1 MDRITHVS
9 PEWQGW
15 ITDNLQR
22 GCAPMSLVEVMVEKN
37 FDPMFANAVV
47 FQLSSSAQSVP
58 AVGTTAAG
66 GAYQYEAPRFN
77 HVDNVIRTA
86 DRDVRIVSRIGQ
98 PVIAVLDGL
107 LSPEECDELI
117 CQSEQKLQ
125 RSTIVDPQ
133 TGKHEVIADRSSFG
147 TFFTLNENDFI
158 ARLDARIAAV
168 MNWPIENGEGIQIL
182 NYKTA
187 GEYKPHYDYFPVAD
201 PGSQMHLNNG
211 GQRVST
217 MVMYLND
224 VASGGETIFPELG
237 LSVTPK
243 KGSAVYFEYTNSQEQ
258 VDPLTLHGGAPVS
271 AGEKWIATKWMR
283 QRRFG

>member
-1 MDRITHVS
+1 MDRITHLS
-9 PEWQGW
+9 PDWQGW
-15 ITDNLQR
+15 ITENLQR
-22 GCAPMSLVEVMVEKN
+22 GCTPMSLVEVMVEKN

-47 FQLSSSAQSVP
+47 FQLSSSGTPQPAQPSQP
-58 AVGTTAAG
+58 ATNG
-66 GAYQYEAPRFN
+66 YRYEAPRFN
-77 HVDNVIRTA
+77 HEGNVIRTA

-107 LSPEECDELI
+107 LSHEECDELI
-117 CQSEQKLQ
+117 RQSERKLQ

-133 TGKHEVIADRSSFG
+133 TGKHEVIADRTSFG

-187 GEYKPHYDYFPVAD
+187 GEYKPHYDYFPTAD
-201 PGSQMHLNNG
+201 PGSAAHLANG

-224 VASGGETIFPELG
+224 VDTGGETIFPELG
-237 LSVTPK
+237 VSVAPK
-243 KGSAVYFEYTNSQEQ
+243 KGSAVYFEYTNSHGE
-258 VDPLTLHGGAPVS
+258 VDPLTLHGGAPVRD
-271 AGEKWIATKWMR
+271 GEKWIATKWMR